1 MTNSSVQ
8 IERRAAQRF
17 DLQLPLV
24 LRVNQG
30 EIEGPGVTQD
40 VSAKGMLLFTE
51 VSLHEGDTVEL
62 TLVMPSE
69 ITLGGNMR
77 VCCHGRVLRV
87 TPPTVGTSHAIAV
100 HFESYDFLP
109 EVEQSRAIALQ
120 DVSSKS
126 EELAT
131 SSNVFNPGGASA

>member
-17 DLQLPLV
+17 DLQLPLI
-24 LRVNQG
+24 LRANQRG
-30 EIEGPGVTQD
+30 VEGPGVTQD
-40 VSAKGMLLFTE
+40 LSAKGMLLFTE
-51 VSLHEGDTVEL
+51 VPVSEGDRVEL

-69 ITLGGNMR
+69 ITLSGNMR
-77 VCCHGRVLRV
+77 VCCRGRVLRV
-87 TPPTVGTSHAIAV
+87 SSPATGTSRTIAV

-109 EVEQSRAIALQ
+109 EIENHAATSQNSPN
-120 DVSSKS
+120 DN

-131 SSNVFNPGGASA
+131 SANVFHPGSAIPL